1 MHADSSD
8 EPRSAAFISEPIT
21 PERGSFSTGPM
32 SRGLASPPRAFAW
45 RGRRFEIAE
54 ILEHTKQS
62 AREGHSA
69 SGELY
74 LRRQQFVVRLDTGQ
88 VATIYVERQARPG
101 VSRRM
106 AKSRWFLF
114 TITSEAGGTS
124 GETA

>member
-1 MHADSSD
+1 MHADH
-8 EPRSAAFISEPIT
+8 PGHQKPAAFISEPIV
-21 PERGSFSTGPM
+21 PERGSFSTEPM

-45 RGRRFEIAE
+45 RHQRYEITE

-88 VATIYVERQARPG
+88 IATIYVERQARPG
-101 VSRRM
+101 ASGRS

-114 TITSEAGGTS
+114 TITSGESGGS
-124 GETA
+124 GEMA